1 MTANASNDLDVDMIT
16 AMSKHNDLR
25 VGSCTAVQ
33 VAGIIL
39 FMASDE
45 AKPING
51 QILVSDFGSTL

>member
-1 MTANASNDLDVDMIT
+1 MIT
-16 AMSKHNDLR
+16 EMSKHNDLR
-25 VGSCTAVQ
+25 VGSCTAEQ